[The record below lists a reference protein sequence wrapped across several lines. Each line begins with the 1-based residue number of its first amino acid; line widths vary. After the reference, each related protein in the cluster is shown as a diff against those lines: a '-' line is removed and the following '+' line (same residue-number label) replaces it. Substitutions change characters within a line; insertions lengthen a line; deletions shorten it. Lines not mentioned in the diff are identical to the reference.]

1 LTSNIGSQYI
11 TEYSSDGYEKVRNT
25 VMGELRKFFRPE
37 FLNRVD
43 EIVVFHSLSLEHI
56 RGIVKIQIS
65 RFKERLTA
73 NGIGLQIDEAAED
86 LLAEKGYDPVYG
98 ARPIKRVIQKELET
112 QSPVSLSPGK

>member
-1 LTSNIGSQYI
+1 MNCVNSSARISQQGGRDSGI
-11 TEYSSDGYEKVRNT
+11 S
-25 VMGELRKFFRPE
+25 P
-37 FLNRVD
+37 
-43 EIVVFHSLSLEHI
+43 LSLEHI
-56 RGIVKIQIS
+56 REIVKIQIS

-112 QSPVSLSPGK
+112 PISRFIISGEIKEGDTIRVSAEGDRISIKV